1 MPSSLESENRM
12 KRNGTDFM
20 DLTGIISELRGMDAR
35 ITAIIL
41 QLERSAPVANEL
53 GTGPHSFS
61 AMQNQRAQTS
71 ATPGPGIRNPS
82 RCRRVRQ

>member
-1 MPSSLESENRM
+1 M
-12 KRNGTDFM
+12 KRDRTDDFM

-41 QLERSAPVANEL
+41 QLERSAPVANEP

-61 AMQNQRAQTS
+61 GMQSQRAQTS